1 MRAPGSVTGCEG
13 GAEHN
18 GFRAQWLD
26 AATHETGSK
35 GLQRRSVVAHR
46 GDDAPGSELG
56 GASGGRCRSAAE
68 VVDDRDR
75 WRFSGQSRPKS
86 LRIETS
92 RDEVA
97 ADQHCDIDHV
107 ASPLACSAAASA
119 AV

>member
-1 MRAPGSVTGCEG
+1 
-13 GAEHN
+13 
-18 GFRAQWLD
+18 
-26 AATHETGSK
+26 
-35 GLQRRSVVAHR
+35 
-46 GDDAPGSELG
+46 
-56 GASGGRCRSAAE
+56 

-75 WRFSGQSRPKS
+75 WRFSGQCRPKS

-107 ASPLACSAAASA
+107 ASPLASSAAASA